1 MSKDNKEQD
10 ILRAAEKMF
19 VLKGFK
25 GATTNLIATEAG
37 VTHAML
43 HYYFRTK
50 DQIFLKVL
58 DLYVEQMRTELKALM
73 EEDVYDIDVIGRVTE
88 VVFDFFNSHRRH
100 VALFLEVAGDRPD
113 LLDSYVSD
121 FGRFIGTAF
130 TAHSERTRRAV
141 EKGQIRDISF
151 QSLFADIVSVCS
163 STLFFEPVLDNL
175 FKLDPKA
182 KESFIA
188 DRRRE
193 AVLLITGRLK
203 TTE

>member
-25 GATTNLIATEAG
+25 GATTNLIAAEAG

-50 DQIFLKVL
+50 DQIFLKVFYS
-58 DLYVEQMRTELKALM
+58 YVEQMRQALKAVM
-73 EEDVYDIDVIGRVTE
+73 EEDVYDVGVIGKATE
-88 VVFDFFNSHRRH
+88 ILFDFFREHRGH
-100 VALFLEVAGDRPD
+100 VALFLEVADERPD
-113 LLDSYVSD
+113 LLEAYVSEL
-121 FGRFIGTAF
+121 GGLMGPALE
-130 TAHSERTRRAV
+130 AHGERTRRAV

-151 QSLFADIVSVCS
+151 LSLFADIVTVCS
-163 STLFFEPVLDNL
+163 STLLFEPVLDNL

-182 KESFIA
+182 KESFLA

-193 AVLLITGRLK
+193 AVILITDRLK
-203 TTE
+203 ITD

>member
-1 MSKDNKEQD
+1 MPKDNKEQD

-25 GATTNLIATEAG
+25 GATTNLIAAEAG

-50 DQIFLKVL
+50 DQIFLKVFYS
-58 DLYVEQMRTELKALM
+58 YVEQMRQALKAVM
-73 EEDVYDIDVIGRVTE
+73 EEDVYDVGVIGKATE
-88 VVFDFFNSHRRH
+88 ILFDFFREHRGH
-100 VALFLEVAGDRPD
+100 VALFLEVADERPD
-113 LLDSYVSD
+113 LLEAYVSEL
-121 FGRFIGTAF
+121 GGLMGPALE
-130 TAHSERTRRAV
+130 AHGERTRRAV

-151 QSLFADIVSVCS
+151 LSLFADIVTVCS
-163 STLFFEPVLDNL
+163 STLLFEPVLDNL

-182 KESFIA
+182 KESFLA

-193 AVLLITGRLK
+193 AVILITDRLK
-203 TTE
+203 ITD